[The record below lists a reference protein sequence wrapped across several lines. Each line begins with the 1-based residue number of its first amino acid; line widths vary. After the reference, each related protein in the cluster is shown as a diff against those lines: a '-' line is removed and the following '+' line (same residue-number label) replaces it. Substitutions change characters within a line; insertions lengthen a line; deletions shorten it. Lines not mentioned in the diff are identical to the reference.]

1 VPDGQSFT
9 RLASEFIPSD
19 TPKAVPPGLLVRVLP
34 QLIESS
40 AGSPQLEVLPV
51 LVVQDHIML
60 GSAIAR
66 VLDVEA
72 DMNVIAIAR
81 SGAEATRVASRA
93 TPAVGL
99 IDLGE
104 D

>member
-1 VPDGQSFT
+1 VQVPKPTWTSSSF
-9 RLASEFIPSD
+9 LLYAG
-19 TPKAVPPGLLVRVLP
+19 GLTV
-34 QLIESS
+34 
-40 AGSPQLEVLPV
+40 
-51 LVVQDHIML
+51 L

>member
-1 VPDGQSFT
+1 M
-9 RLASEFIPSD
+9 
-19 TPKAVPPGLLVRVLP
+19 
-34 QLIESS
+34 
-40 AGSPQLEVLPV
+40 

-60 GSAIAR
+60 DSAIAR